1 MMERKKGGT
10 GGTEP
15 FDLFCQ
21 YYLGLT
27 PEGGYR
33 FSNANKIAARL
44 KWSVGKLMQ
53 TLREHGLHPDTVVHT
68 DFPLARYQ
76 ADFQIAAESE
86 SKEWLVAFAGKIYED
101 FRRSGGKRRNW
112 LAEIEQEQQ
121 QDQDEGSS

>member
-1 MMERKKGGT
+1 MGT
-10 GGTEP
+10 DP

-33 FSNANKIAARL
+33 FSNANRIAAQL
-44 KWSVGKLMQ
+44 NLSVGELMQ
-53 TLREHGLHPDTVVHT
+53 TLRGHGLHPDTVVNT

-86 SKEWLVAFAGKIYED
+86 SKEWLVAFAEQIYEE
-101 FRRSGGKRRNW
+101 FRRSGGKRRDW
-112 LAEIEQEQQ
+112 LAEIQQEKQ
-121 QDQDEGSS
+121 QDQEGGGS

>member
-1 MMERKKGGT
+1 MGKD
-10 GGTEP
+10 P

-27 PEGGYR
+27 PEGGYK

-44 KWSVGKLMQ
+44 RCTVAQLMQ
-53 TLREHGLHPDTVVHT
+53 TLRGHGLHPDTVVNT

-86 SKEWLVAFAGKIYED
+86 SREWLVAFAEKIYRE
-101 FRRSGGKRRNW
+101 FCRSKGKRRDW
-112 LAEIEQEQQ
+112 LAEIAQEKQH
-121 QDQDEGSS
+121 DMDGGNS

>member
-1 MMERKKGGT
+1 MGND
-10 GGTEP
+10 P

-33 FSNANKIAARL
+33 FSNANKIAGRL
-44 KWSVGKLMQ
+44 NWSVAKLMQ
-53 TLREHGLHPDTVVHT
+53 TLRGHGLHPDTVLHT

-86 SKEWLVAFAGKIYED
+86 SREWLVAFAEKSYGE
-101 FRRSGGKRRNW
+101 FRRSGGKRRDW
-112 LAEIEQEQQ
+112 LAESQQEKQ
-121 QDQDEGSS
+121 QDQDRGNS